1 MGSWIGIR
9 SQVSLIGRE
18 KLKKLKFEMGHNL
31 DQSIMLWWV
40 SDWIIPKRRQRERKK
55 IFKNKLIAA
64 TYKSFSKIRSS
75 LSQDSITPL

>member
-1 MGSWIGIR
+1 VGSWIGIR

-40 SDWIIPKRRQRERKK
+40 SDWIIPKRGQRERKK

>member
-1 MGSWIGIR
+1 M
-9 SQVSLIGRE
+9 SLIGRE

-55 IFKNKLIAA
+55 IFKNKFWQA
-64 TYKSFSKIRSS
+64 TVHGVTKSW
-75 LSQDSITPL
+75 T